1 MISSLPVFKPHAD
14 RHDRINSAK
23 LAIRTILPLDL
34 YAAHKKELLSVCIWK
49 ITQADGKAKVRFWSE
64 GALGSDKKEL
74 RHEHVFERKELIQRL
89 LEGEEIELV
98 LSDAI
103 ACMVTKPEHL
113 LLGKIQASGWVRYEK
128 AGIRVYDSLEN
139 QWSI

>member
-1 MISSLPVFKPHAD
+1 MISSLPVFKAHAD
-14 RHDRINSAK
+14 RQARINSAK
-23 LAIRTILPLDL
+23 LAIGAILPLDL
-34 YAAHKKELLSVCIWK
+34 YVAHKKELLSICIWK

-64 GALGSDKKEL
+64 GALESDKKEL
-74 RHEHVFERKELIQRL
+74 RHEHVFERKELIRRL

-103 ACMVTKPEHL
+103 ACIVTKHEHL
-113 LLGKIQASGWVRYEK
+113 LLGKIQASGWLRYEK

-139 QWSI
+139 QWSS